1 MCKGFLTHR
10 VQLSGHVFVVCLTH
24 WNESPSGKLLGLQPQ
39 HPASGLVCGRHINVY
54 WMMERRGGWTGDLA
68 GFFQRAGK
76 MLAFLGTCT
85 VWSGQGGDTESGGDS
100 FSLQAVLRATLLHFL
115 VVLCPRS
122 APIRTRSPLSV
133 PGELCTTPQVA
144 AQLLLS
150 PGHLLEPSLDWF
162 RAPPLCS
169 HGPCPPQPHLCG
181 RHYLLVCLSHRL

>member
-1 MCKGFLTHR
+1 M
-10 VQLSGHVFVVCLTH
+10 VCLTH

-54 WMMERRGGWTGDLA
+54 WMMERKEVA
-68 GFFQRAGK
+68 GLVISQGSSSAQGRCWRFWGRALFGVTRV
-76 MLAFLGTCT
+76 GTRRVEGT
-85 VWSGQGGDTESGGDS
+85 HFPFKPSLEPHSST
-100 FSLQAVLRATLLHFL
+100 FSR

-122 APIRTRSPLSV
+122 APIRTLSPLSV
-133 PGELCTTPQVA
+133 PGELCITLQVA

-169 HGPCPPQPHLCG
+169 HSPCPPQPRLCG